1 MLCGVRNFVAMALV
15 LFVVSGMAVM
25 GQTIQNCPL
34 VISSVTGDVT
44 AFTVVNFDA
53 TTLSVA
59 SATITVGSW
68 GTLVVGSSVNANVVV
83 GVVPTGTKNAAFVTA
98 SKVDPNQAASFSL
111 VATDSVGHSVTI
123 NAIADCPIASRGCT
137 LTQGFWKNHAEDWP
151 VQSLTL
157 GTVSYTKAQLLT
169 VLRTPVRGNGLVSLS
184 HQLIAAKLNAAGGTT
199 VPASVATAIAAA
211 DSLIGGLVVPPVGT
225 GSLSTSATSSL
236 TSALDTY
243 NNGNTS
249 GGPPHCN

>member
-1 MLCGVRNFVAMALV
+1 MLCGVRNFMAMAVV
-15 LFVVSGMAVM
+15 LFAMSSVAVM
-25 GQTIQNCPL
+25 GQAQNCPL
-34 VISSVTGDVT
+34 VISGVSGDVT
-44 AFTVVNFDA
+44 AFNVANFDT
-53 TTLSVA
+53 TTLSFSIPA
-59 SATITVGSW
+59 NTVGVW

-111 VATDSVGHSVTI
+111 VATDSVGHSVTV
-123 NAIADCPIASRGCT
+123 NAIADCPIVSRGCT
-137 LTQGFWKNHAEDWP
+137 LTQGYWKNHAEAWP

-157 GTVSYTKAQLLT
+157 GTVAYSKAQLIS

-184 HQLIAAKLNAAGGTT
+184 HQLIAAKLNAASGTT
-199 VPASVATAIAAA
+199 VPSSVATAIAAA

-243 NNGNTS
+243 NNGNTP